1 MFGKRCEDCGE
12 VRWSI
17 LGRDTQETKCPN
29 CGTTMV
35 DERRH
40 PGTRRRPGG
49 EPPRERRDA
58 PARLGLSG

>member
-17 LGRDTQETKCPN
+17 LGRDTEETKCPN

-35 DERRH
+35 DERRY
-40 PGTRRRPGG
+40 PGTRR
-49 EPPRERRDA
+49 PRGAQQSGERRDA
-58 PARLGLSG
+58 PIRLGLSG